1 MYEVKAVLDNSPP
14 EIDKVGVA
22 VIASLKEAV
31 MVTVSDVAISLSES
45 EFASVTDGAV
55 ESSLIVI
62 LSDPA

>member
-1 MYEVKAVLDNSPP
+1 MTTFERSPP
-14 EIDKVGVA
+14 EIEMVGV
-22 VIASLKEAV
+22 VVRASEKVAV
-31 MVTVSDVAISLSES
+31 MVTVSDAAIRLSES

>member
-1 MYEVKAVLDNSPP
+1 M
-14 EIDKVGVA
+14 VGV
-22 VIASLKEAV
+22 VVRASEKVAV
-31 MVTVSDVAISLSES
+31 MVTVSEAAIRLSES